1 MFLDDQMLPQ
11 SVHLLVL
18 EVEGREAL
26 VFMALQQ
33 PPVAFMEDFQGF
45 MLVLEVMEVTHP
57 IMEVMVVM
65 LAHIVM
71 AVHLHYLHMEAL
83 HLVMV
88 A

>member
-1 MFLDDQMLPQ
+1 
-11 SVHLLVL
+11 
-18 EVEGREAL
+18 
-26 VFMALQQ
+26 
-33 PPVAFMEDFQGF
+33 

-71 AVHLHYLHMEAL
+71 AVHLRYLHMEAL